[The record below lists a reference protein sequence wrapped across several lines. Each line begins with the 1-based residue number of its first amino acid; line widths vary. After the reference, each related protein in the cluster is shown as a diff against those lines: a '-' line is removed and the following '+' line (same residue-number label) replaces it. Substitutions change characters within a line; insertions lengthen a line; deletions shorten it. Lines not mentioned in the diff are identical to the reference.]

1 MPDQSDEGQRPG
13 LRGRIR
19 RATGPVTPGRLP
31 VGRLPARGGRAG
43 TDLSGVPSQGRGPAS
58 PLVDGVPRTLRVAAG
73 WSWRVLVIAAAVA
86 LLVYLVGT
94 FQMIVV
100 AVLVALLLAVLME
113 PVSVWLRR
121 VLHFPRALA
130 ALTAILLLVGVVVGL
145 LVLAGRAIVEGFGAL
160 ADRVGVAVQ
169 DGIDWLANGPLGI
182 DEAQI
187 QGYLDQITGQ
197 VQANSDRLVSGV
209 VGVTSSVTSAATG
222 AVIALFCLFFFLKEG
237 RRIWHWFVRLA
248 PVGVRDRINEAGIRG
263 WMTLGGYARTQIL
276 VAFVD
281 AVGIAAG
288 AAILQIPLA
297 LPIGILVFLF
307 SFIPI
312 VGAFISGAVAV
323 VVALVDQ
330 GLVTALIMLAIVLAV
345 QQLEGNVLQ
354 PWLQGNAVS
363 LHPVAI
369 LLAVTAGTGIAGI
382 LGALFAVPV
391 VATIN
396 TVILYLYGHDKY
408 PSLAHDM
415 HRPGGPPGAVFE
427 SIASAYAHMADDDKG
442 ADQDGTGAAAPTGDD
457 EERTGKA
464 YRTDDGGSY
473 AVDDGVTYPAS
484 RGSGAG
490 DTDHRPEGPR

>member
-1 MPDQSDEGQRPG
+1 MPDQSNEEVERAG
-13 LRGRIR
+13 LRSRIR
-19 RATGPVTPGRLP
+19 RATDPLTAGRFPADRLP
-31 VGRLPARGGRAG
+31 LTRPQAATDPGGVVSSAG
-43 TDLSGVPSQGRGPAS
+43 APAS
-58 PLVDGVPRTLRVAAG
+58 TLVDGVPRTLRVAAG
-73 WSWRVLVIAAAVA
+73 WSWRVLVVAAAVA
-86 LLVYLVGT
+86 LLSYLVAT
-94 FQMIVV
+94 FQTIVV
-100 AVLVALLLAVLME
+100 AVLIALLLAVLLE
-113 PVSVWLRR
+113 PAAVWLRR

-130 ALTAILLLVGVVVGL
+130 ALTAILALVGLVAGL
-145 LVLAGRAIVEGFGAL
+145 LVLAGRSIVEGFGAL
-160 ADRVGVAVQ
+160 ADRVGVALE

-187 QGYLDQITGQ
+187 QGYIDQITEQ
-197 VQANSDRLVSGV
+197 VQTNSDRLVSGF
-209 VGVTSSVTSAATG
+209 VGVTSSVTSVITG
-222 AVIALFCLFFFLKEG
+222 AVLALFCLFFFLKEG

-263 WMTLGGYARTQIL
+263 WMTIGGYTRTQIL

-288 AAILQIPLA
+288 AAILQVPLA

-345 QQLEGNVLQ
+345 QQIEGNVLQ

-396 TVILYLYGHDKY
+396 TVVLYLYGHDKY

-427 SIASAYAHMADDDKG
+427 SIANAYAHIADDDKG
-442 ADQDGTGAAAPTGDD
+442 AD
-457 EERTGKA
+457 
-464 YRTDDGGSY
+464 
-473 AVDDGVTYPAS
+473 VDDADH
-484 RGSGAG
+484 RLE
-490 DTDHRPEGPR
+490 DHRPEDHRPEERRPEEQR

>member
-1 MPDQSDEGQRPG
+1 
-13 LRGRIR
+13 
-19 RATGPVTPGRLP
+19 
-31 VGRLPARGGRAG
+31 
-43 TDLSGVPSQGRGPAS
+43 
-58 PLVDGVPRTLRVAAG
+58 
-73 WSWRVLVIAAAVA
+73 
-86 LLVYLVGT
+86 
-94 FQMIVV
+94 
-100 AVLVALLLAVLME
+100 
-113 PVSVWLRR
+113 VWLRR
-121 VLHFPRALA
+121 VLHFPRTLA
-130 ALTAILLLVGVVVGL
+130 ALTALVALVAFVVGL
-145 LVLAGRAIVEGFGAL
+145 LVLAGRSIVEGFGAL
-160 ADRVGVAVQ
+160 AERVGVAVQ

-182 DEAQI
+182 DEQQV
-187 QGYLDQITGQ
+187 QGYLDQATGQ
-197 VQANSDRLVSGV
+197 LQANSDRLVSGV
-209 VGVTSSVTSAATG
+209 IGVTSSVTSIATG
-222 AVIALFCLFFFLKEG
+222 AVIALFCLFFFLREG
-237 RRIWHWFVRLA
+237 RRMWHWFVRLA

-288 AAILQIPLA
+288 AAILQVPLA

-369 LLAVTAGTGIAGI
+369 LLAVAAGTGIAGV

-396 TVILYLYGHDKY
+396 TVVLYLYGHDKY
-408 PSLAHDM
+408 PSLDQDM

-427 SIASAYAHMADDDKG
+427 SIASAYAHIADADKNADDATPSG
-442 ADQDGTGAAAPTGDD
+442 GVAT
-457 EERTGKA
+457 R
-464 YRTDDGGSY
+464 DDGGTRAPEGVS
-473 AVDDGVTYPAS
+473 ADGGVPD
-484 RGSGAG
+484 G
-490 DTDHRPEGPR
+490 DHRFQGPR

>member
-1 MPDQSDEGQRPG
+1 MPEQSNDEGGRRRNLRIRFGRAEDAMALAAATGTADAVPAGRLGRRPG
-13 LRGRIR
+13 RG
-19 RATGPVTPGRLP
+19 ADTPAPRT
-31 VGRLPARGGRAG
+31 A
-43 TDLSGVPSQGRGPAS
+43 QAS
-58 PLVDGVPRTLRVAAG
+58 TLVDGVPRSLRVAAG
-73 WSWRVLVIAAAVA
+73 WSWRLIVVAAAIA
-86 LLVYLVGT
+86 LLVYLVAT
-94 FQMIVV
+94 FQTIVV
-100 AVLVALLLAVLME
+100 AVLVALLLASLVE
-113 PVSVWLRR
+113 PISVWLRR
-121 VLHFPRALA
+121 VLHFPRTLA
-130 ALTAILLLVGVVVGL
+130 ALTTIVLLVGVVVGL
-145 LVLAGRAIVEGFGAL
+145 LVLAGRSIVEGFGAL
-160 ADRVGVAVQ
+160 AERVGVATQ

-182 DEAQI
+182 DEQQV
-187 QGYLDQITGQ
+187 QGYLDQATEQ
-197 VQANSDRLVSGV
+197 LQANSDRLVSGV
-209 VGVTSSVTSAATG
+209 IGVTSSVTSIATG
-222 AVIALFCLFFFLKEG
+222 AVIALFCLFFFLREG
-237 RRIWHWFVRLA
+237 RRIFHWFVRLA
-248 PVGVRDRINEAGIRG
+248 PVGVRDKINEAGIRG

-288 AAILQIPLA
+288 AAILQVPLA

-369 LLAVTAGTGIAGI
+369 LLAVTAGTGIAGV

-396 TVILYLYGHDKY
+396 TVVLYLYGHDKY
-408 PSLAHDM
+408 PSLDQDM

-427 SIASAYAHMADDDKG
+427 SIATSYAHIADADKG
-442 ADQDGTGAAAPTGDD
+442 ADDGAPAPRVPGDD
-457 EERTGKA
+457 DGARPDDA
-464 YRTDDGGSY
+464 PVADGG
-473 AVDDGVTYPAS
+473 AS
-484 RGSGAG
+484 EA
-490 DTDHRPEGPR
+490 DHRFQGPR